1 MRIDTQGSAQ
11 ITVPHLAQITV
22 SQDRGQITIDLVG
35 ESQQII
41 QEGARLTIQMNP
53 LLAFT
58 APEARR
64 EVAELKG
71 IEPYQYIRID
81 KEREKE

>member
-1 MRIDTQGSAQ
+1 MRIDTEGNAQ
-11 ITVPHLAQITV
+11 ITVPHVAQITV
-22 SQDRGQITIDLVG
+22 TRGQITIDLVG
-35 ESQQII
+35 ESQQIV

-71 IEPYQYIRID
+71 IEPYQYIKVD
-81 KEREKE
+81 TQEEKV